1 MIITYNFIT
10 YIRAGGGGIHQLL
23 IYINCHSVAPLQK
36 KHAVDLKLS
45 GHNKAYCC
53 MHVTNY
59 SKTTGYVT
67 KQGYLLCVG
76 EGGLT
81 FKNLLIQTTVQLNNS
96 RVM

>member
-1 MIITYNFIT
+1 
-10 YIRAGGGGIHQLL
+10 
-23 IYINCHSVAPLQK
+23 
-36 KHAVDLKLS
+36 
-45 GHNKAYCC
+45 

-81 FKNLLIQTTVQLNNS
+81 FKNLLIHTTVQLNNS
-96 RVM
+96 RVMWHDMTACGSWYTAGKLK